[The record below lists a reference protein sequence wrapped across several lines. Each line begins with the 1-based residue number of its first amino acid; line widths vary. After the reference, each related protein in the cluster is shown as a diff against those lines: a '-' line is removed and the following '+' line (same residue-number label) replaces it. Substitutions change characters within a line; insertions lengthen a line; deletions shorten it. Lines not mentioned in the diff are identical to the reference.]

1 MNEPVRSLTQ
11 DQSFTLKST
20 YMCLCHVVMHLEER
34 VDSLAPD
41 SEDRLHLEN
50 VLELATLC
58 IARLRENF
66 PECGDWQQKGG
77 AS

>member
-1 MNEPVRSLTQ
+1 MNESTRSLTQ

-20 YMCLCHVVMHLEER
+20 YMFLCHVTLHLEEH
-34 VDSLAPD
+34 AATAIG
-41 SEDRLHLEN
+41 EDQLHLEN
-50 VLELATLC
+50 LCELGTLC

-66 PECGDWQQKGG
+66 PECRDWEQGG